1 MVMPDLGIMNRQTIL
16 LNIFSTL
23 SSALGPSHW
32 WPGETP
38 FEVAI
43 GAILTQNTNWQNVEK
58 AIFNLKQENL
68 LKPEKLYSLPEQQ
81 LAQLIRPAGYY
92 RIKAKRLKNFLN
104 FLYYECDLNFDLLK
118 KQKLQE
124 LRPKLLQVNGIGP
137 ETADSIL
144 LYALNKPT
152 FVVDAYTR
160 RMFNRH
166 GLVVEDITYE
176 ELRSFFM
183 DVLPPDVQLY
193 NEFHALIVRTAKKW
207 CLKKKPLC
215 SDCPLAHFLA

>member
-1 MVMPDLGIMNRQTIL
+1 M
-16 LNIFSTL
+16 
-23 SSALGPSHW
+23 
-32 WPGETP
+32 
-38 FEVAI
+38 AI

-58 AIFNLKQENL
+58 AIFNLKQEKL
-68 LKPEKLYSLPEQQ
+68 LKPEKLYSLSEQQ

-104 FLYYECDLNFDLLK
+104 FLYYECDLNFDVLK
-118 KQKLQE
+118 KQELQE
-124 LRPKLLQVNGIGP
+124 LRPKLLQVSGIGP

-144 LYALNKPT
+144 LYALDKAT

-183 DVLPPDVQLY
+183 DVLPPDIQLY

-207 CLKKKPLC
+207 CLKKKPHC